1 MVFSSVKCIIDTND
15 LTDVTDLTDST
26 DITDITDIT
35 DTVLQKYCGLPSS
48 SCDLS
53 AVLFVFE
60 VSDWYKTSEQ
70 SLNQSESEASIQ
82 GANYLADG
90 SRDQLSSLQKIYK
103 IHN

>member
-15 LTDVTDLTDST
+15 LTDVTDLT

-48 SCDLS
+48 SCDLL
-53 AVLFVFE
+53 AVLCVFE

-70 SLNQSESEASIQ
+70 SMNQPESEAS
-82 GANYLADG
+82 N
-90 SRDQLSSLQKIYK
+90 SRSELFR
-103 IHN
+103 